1 MKGVFITGTDTDI
14 GKTLISAWLVK
25 NWSAEYW
32 KPVQS
37 GGLDRTDSDCVRSL
51 VPWSI
56 IHPSVYTLDLPLS
69 PHEAAARQGVEI
81 RMESFVLPA
90 AKEFLVVE
98 GAGGVL
104 VPLNDRQV
112 MADLMKHLNLPAIL
126 VAKSGLGTINHTLLS
141 LEAMR
146 KREIAVLG
154 VIMNGPINRE
164 NKGAIEHF
172 GETTVLAEIP
182 RLFDLEQIMNISAPK
197 RPE

>member
-1 MKGVFITGTDTDI
+1 MKGVFITGTGTDI
-14 GKTLISAWLVK
+14 GKTLISAWLTK
-25 NWSAEYW
+25 SWAAEYW

-37 GGLDRTDSDCVRSL
+37 GAPGQTDSDSVRLL
-51 VPWSI
+51 VPWAI
-56 IHPSVYTLDLPLS
+56 IHPSVYALDLPLS

-81 RMESFVLPA
+81 RMEQFVLPG

-104 VPLNDRQV
+104 VPLNDRHV

-126 VAKSGLGTINHTLLS
+126 VTKSGLGAINHTLLS

-146 KREIAVLG
+146 KRDIAVLG
-154 VIMNGPINRE
+154 VIMNGPINQE
-164 NKGAIEHF
+164 NKQAIEHF

-182 RLFDLEQIMNISAPK
+182 RLSNPERIMNILAPK